1 MFKSRKMRC
10 VGNVI
15 CMGDMRNAYRILVG
29 TPEGKRALGRRGC
42 RWENNIRMNLRVIG
56 WEDVSCIHL
65 VQDRD

>member
-1 MFKSRKMRC
+1 
-10 VGNVI
+10 
-15 CMGDMRNAYRILVG
+15 MGDMRNAYRILVG